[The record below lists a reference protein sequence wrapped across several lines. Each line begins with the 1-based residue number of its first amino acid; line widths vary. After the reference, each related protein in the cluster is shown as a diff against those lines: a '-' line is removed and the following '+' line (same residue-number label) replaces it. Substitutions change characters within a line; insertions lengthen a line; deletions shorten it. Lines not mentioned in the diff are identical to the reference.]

1 MDVMDPV
8 AEPVEAADDEGEP
21 QKRSF
26 HKELWFL
33 LVVALGLALLM
44 KTFLI
49 QAFFIPSGSME
60 KTLHGCGGCSGDRVL
75 VNKLVYDFREI
86 RRGEIVVFNG
96 KGTEF
101 TPEFDAP
108 PPGSLAQRVIG
119 RIQGFLGFGAPGEK
133 DFIKRVIGIP
143 GDTVAC
149 CTNGRVTVNGAEL
162 VEPYVFVDGGDTSID
177 GHGPQDS
184 FDPVVVPAGHLFV
197 MGDHR
202 NQSSDSRYNG
212 TIPQDVVVGR
222 AFAVFWPMGRQK
234 VLGMPDTFDA
244 PGGAAAAP
252 YVLGLAGAVPVT
264 VVRRRLRR
272 TTD

>member
-8 AEPVEAADDEGEP
+8 AVELDEDDEGP
-21 QKRSF
+21 HKRSF

-33 LVVALGLALLM
+33 LVVALALALLM

-60 KTLHGCGGCSGDRVL
+60 KTLHGCGGCQGDRVL
-75 VNKLVYDFREI
+75 VNKLVYDFRDI
-86 RRGEIVVFNG
+86 HRGEVVVFNG
-96 KGTEF
+96 RGTNF

-108 PPGSLAQRVIG
+108 PPPANPLKRVAAKL
-119 RIQGFLGFGAPGEK
+119 QGWLGFGQPGEK

-149 CTNGRVTVNGAEL
+149 CTDGRVTVNGQAL
-162 VEPYVFVDGGDTSID
+162 TEPYVFVDGEDTSID
-177 GHGPQDS
+177 GHGPQDT
-184 FDPVVVPAGHLFV
+184 FDPVLVPDNHLFV

-212 TIPQDVVVGR
+212 TIPQTAVVGR
-222 AFAVFWPMGRQK
+222 AFSVFWPAGRIK
-234 VLGMPDTFDA
+234 VLGVPYTFDP

-252 YVLGLAGAVPVT
+252 YVLGIGLATPIT